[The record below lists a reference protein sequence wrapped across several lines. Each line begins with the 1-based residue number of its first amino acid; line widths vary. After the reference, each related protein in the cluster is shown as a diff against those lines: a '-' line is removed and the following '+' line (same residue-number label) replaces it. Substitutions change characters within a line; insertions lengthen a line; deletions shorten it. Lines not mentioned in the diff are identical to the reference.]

1 MVDETVNT
9 KRYLLAGTASV
20 LFHSLIFSAIPNTMV
35 MAMPV
40 GTDSMRVSLNLVSVP
55 QQAPQPNVV
64 TQPPAPAKPVEAKPK
79 KIVKTEQ
86 KRLVKKPK
94 VTEEKVTQKPVDKVA
109 KKAPTKK
116 QSPAVKKEVVEPVKK
131 AAKPETKVASTAK
144 DQSKPEVK
152 AQAAAGV
159 NNAPQL
165 VTKPSFATRPSPVSY
180 PKIAKRRGLQGQVLV
195 EVWIDSSGKQ
205 VKQTLV
211 KSSGANILDDAALE
225 AIKRWQFSSH
235 IVDGQAIAHRV
246 QIPVRFKLD

>member
-1 MVDETVNT
+1 MNT

-79 KIVKTEQ
+79 KVVKTEQ

-131 AAKPETKVASTAK
+131 AA
-144 DQSKPEVK
+144 KPEVK